1 MSMGHI
7 PRCLVLLGAAVT
19 LALTACETL
28 VGPTAEAPT
37 TFYLDCA
44 SGDDDADGTTERSAW
59 RSLDRLWGVSLA
71 PGDRLLLAR
80 DCSWI
85 GPLTIRWSGTAAAPI
100 LIGAYGDGERPAIH
114 DSDDNHVVITGSH
127 VVVEGLR
134 AFTSP
139 GTFPTDPGCEDQP
152 FGWRTGFTVADG
164 AGHVTIR
171 GAQAYGNTIGVHVK
185 HGAHHVRVVD
195 NELFANVAL
204 ARNTPGGDDDYGAWG
219 VLIEGT
225 DSVIGHNRFWDNAAW
240 CSYDYG
246 QDGAAIEIY
255 AAERNLI
262 HHNVSRD
269 DAAFVEIGSSAHRTS
284 SDNVLAFNTYVSQR
298 PAAEFLMVHAGQK
311 FGPTL
316 RTHALHNTVYLPR
329 PERTQGVTCHGAT
342 CGPDIVSLHNNVL
355 VVGWRAIYARGSIGE
370 SHNVV
375 WRPAGD
381 PALAVQGG
389 AQLSP
394 TSILADPLLADPTA
408 GDLRLR
414 AGSPAIGAGTDL
426 ATVFA
431 TDAGGTPLASPFDIG
446 AFAYREALAVA
457 AE

>member
-1 MSMGHI
+1 VPKERAS
-7 PRCLVLLGAAVT
+7 LVRLGVVVL
-19 LALTACETL
+19 LALTACESS
-28 VGPTAEAPT
+28 VAPT
-37 TFYLDCA
+37 TKAPLTFFLDCV
-44 SGDDDADGTTERSAW
+44 SGDDEAAGTTERTAW
-59 RSLDRLWGVSLA
+59 RSLDRLWNATLA

-100 LIGAYGDGERPAIH
+100 VVGAYGDGERPAIR
-114 DSDDNHVVITGSH
+114 DSRDNHIVITGSH

-134 AFTSP
+134 SFTSP
-139 GTFPTDPGCEDQP
+139 GTFATESGCQDQP
-152 FGWRTGFTVADG
+152 VGWRTGFTVADG

-171 GAQAYGNTIGVHVK
+171 GSQAYGNTIGVRIS
-185 HGAHHVRVVD
+185 HGAHHVHVVD

-204 ARNTPGGDDDYGAWG
+204 AKNTPGGDDDYGAWG

-225 DSVIGHNRFWDNAAW
+225 DNVVGHNRFWGNAAW

-255 AAERNLI
+255 AGVRNLI

-269 DAAFVEIGSSAHRTS
+269 DAAFVEIGSSEERIS
-284 SDNVLAFNTYVSQR
+284 SDNVVAFNTYVSDR

-316 RTHALHNTVYLPR
+316 RTQALHNTVYLPR
-329 PERTQGVTCHGAT
+329 PERTQGATCYGAT
-342 CGPDIVSLHNNVL
+342 CGPEVLSLHNNIL
-355 VVGWRAIYARGSIGE
+355 VVGWRAIYAEGSIGE

-375 WRPAGD
+375 WRPVGD

-394 TSILADPLLADPTA
+394 TSFLADPRLADA
-408 GDLRLR
+408 DRGDLRLR
-414 AGSPAIGAGTDL
+414 AGSPAIGAGADL
-426 ATVFA
+426 ALAFA
-431 TDAGGTPLASPFDIG
+431 TDAGGDPLGRPFDIG
-446 AFAYREALAVA
+446 AFAYREVLAGA
-457 AE
+457 AD